1 MFSCTLIYV
10 HPSFANSSSRC
21 HGFVCSLRL
30 SVFKI
35 ILTILTAIILG
46 LLPYHEDAYIIFVVK
61 FSRPLTFLNPTKKGG
76 GVVSQRC

>member
-10 HPSFANSSSRC
+10 HPSFANISSRC

-30 SVFKI
+30 SYFKI

-46 LLPYHEDAYIIFVVK
+46 FIQLLHFVHLAK
-61 FSRPLTFLNPTKKGG
+61 YKMLKNIEY
-76 GVVSQRC
+76 

>member
-10 HPSFANSSSRC
+10 HPSFANTSSGC

-46 LLPYHEDAYIIFVVK
+46 LIQLLHFVHPAK
-61 FSRPLTFLNPTKKGG
+61 DKMLENTEY
-76 GVVSQRC
+76 